1 VTRTEPTLVSAE
13 TRAGSQVRLGVI
25 GLGRMGSIHSENVAS
40 VAGLRL
46 IAVSDPYA
54 PALDAAASRLGVSG
68 YADWGDLVDR
78 RDIDAVL
85 ISSPSAFHC
94 DQIIAAAVAG
104 KHVLCEKP
112 IDLDLERIDEAL
124 RAVERAGVMLQVG
137 FNRRWDRNFAGLAR
151 RIAEGAVGEPWMVR
165 ITSRDPAPPSEDY
178 VRASGGL
185 FADMAIHDFDL
196 ARFLTGDE
204 IVEVSTF
211 GAALVNPALERIP
224 DVDCAVTTLRFA
236 SGALGVIENCRQS
249 AVGWDQR
256 AEVHGAL
263 GTVSAE
269 NEQADTVVQA
279 NASGVHRARI
289 AGFLADRYGG
299 AYREELCGFA
309 ESLLTGAPPVASAED
324 GRASAIVAA
333 AAQLSYDERRPV
345 AIAEIAR

>member
-1 VTRTEPTLVSAE
+1 MHTQQ
-13 TRAGSQVRLGVI
+13 TRASTEVPAGAEVRLGVI
-25 GLGRMGSIHSENVAS
+25 GLGRMGAIHADNAAS

-46 IAVSDPYA
+46 VAISDPYA
-54 PALDAAASRLGVSG
+54 PALDAAAARLGIPG
-68 YADWGDLVDR
+68 HADWEHLVDR
-78 RDIDAVL
+78 PDVDAVV
-85 ISSPSAFHC
+85 ICSPSAFHS
-94 DQIIAAAVAG
+94 DQIIAAAGAG
-104 KHVLCEKP
+104 KHVFCEKP

-124 RAVERAGVMLQVG
+124 RAVERAGVTLQLG

-185 FADMAIHDFDL
+185 FADMSIHDFDL
-196 ARFLTGDE
+196 ARFLTGEE

-211 GAALVNPALERIP
+211 GAALVNPALDQLP

-263 GTVSAE
+263 GTVYAE

-279 NASGVHRARI
+279 DASGVHRARI

-299 AYREELCGFA
+299 AYREELRSFA
-309 ESLLTGAPPVASAED
+309 ESLLTATPPVASGED

-333 AAQLSYDERRPV
+333 AAQRSYDERRPV
-345 AIAEIAR
+345 AIAEIGR

>member
-1 VTRTEPTLVSAE
+1 
-13 TRAGSQVRLGVI
+13 
-25 GLGRMGSIHSENVAS
+25 
-40 VAGLRL
+40 
-46 IAVSDPYA
+46 
-54 PALDAAASRLGVSG
+54 
-68 YADWGDLVDR
+68 
-78 RDIDAVL
+78 
-85 ISSPSAFHC
+85 
-94 DQIIAAAVAG
+94 
-104 KHVLCEKP
+104 
-112 IDLDLERIDEAL
+112 
-124 RAVERAGVMLQVG
+124 
-137 FNRRWDRNFAGLAR
+137 
-151 RIAEGAVGEPWMVR
+151 MVR
-165 ITSRDPAPPSEDY
+165 ITARDPAPPSEDY

-185 FADMAIHDFDL
+185 FADMSIHDFDL
-196 ARFLTGDE
+196 ARFLTGEE

-279 NASGVHRARI
+279 DASGVHRARI

-299 AYREELCGFA
+299 AYREELCSFA
-309 ESLLTGAPPVASAED
+309 ESLLSATAPVASGED

-333 AAQLSYDERRPV
+333 AAQRSYDERRPV
-345 AIAEIAR
+345 AIAEIVW